1 MKSLLKSFSIKEYIF
16 MLFSIALIIMQVWLD
31 LTMPDFTANLT
42 KTVTG
47 GGVTMGDI
55 LYNGGMMLLCAFG
68 SLACS
73 LLCGFFVAKMASSFS
88 KNTRARLFDKITS
101 FSAEE
106 MNKFSTPS
114 LITRTTND
122 VDQLHKFV
130 AMGLQ
135 MIIKAPILAIWAI
148 CKISASSFEWTL
160 ATAICVIII
169 VSFVVLIVL
178 LCLPKFNKIQKLT
191 DNLNNAVRENLS
203 GVRVVRAFNAEKHQ
217 EQKFES
223 ANESLMKNQLF
234 TSKVTGLL
242 FPILT
247 ICMNGLT
254 LAIYWIGAILIN
266 NAMLSEKATII
277 GNMTAFTQYALQV
290 VMAFMMLIMMFVIL
304 PRVIVSGKRINQV
317 LKTKPSIKDGKKSQ
331 KNAQQGQIEFKNVN
345 FSFPDGASN
354 ALENINFSIQ
364 PGETVAI
371 VGATGSGKTTLLDLL
386 ARIYDVSSGE
396 ILIDGENIKDYNI
409 ESLQSKISLVTQ
421 KAVLFKGTVKSNI
434 TYGYDDAVAD
444 DDYRLNKALD
454 IAQANFVYDLENG
467 INAPVAQN
475 GTNFSGGQ
483 KQRLSIARAV
493 FKDAQ
498 IFVFDDS
505 FSALD
510 YKTDALVRQK
520 IKQNLSDK
528 TVIIVAQRIGTIMNA
543 DKIIVL
549 DEGKIVG
556 IGKHKELLNS
566 CPVYKEIALSQLNKE
581 EL

>member
-1 MKSLLKSFSIKEYIF
+1 MKSLLKSFSIRDYIF

-73 LLCGFFVAKMASSFS
+73 LLCGFLVAKMASSFS

-101 FSAEE
+101 FLAEE

-148 CKISASSFEWTL
+148 CKISASSLEWTL
-160 ATAICVIII
+160 ATAVCVIII

-317 LKTKPSIKDGKKSQ
+317 LRTQPNIKSGEKAQ
-331 KNAQQGQIEFKNVN
+331 ENAQQGQIEFKNVN

-386 ARIYDVSSGE
+386 TRIYDVSSGE

-409 ESLQSKISLVTQ
+409 EALQSKISLVTQ

-434 TYGYDDAVAD
+434 TYGYDDVVAD